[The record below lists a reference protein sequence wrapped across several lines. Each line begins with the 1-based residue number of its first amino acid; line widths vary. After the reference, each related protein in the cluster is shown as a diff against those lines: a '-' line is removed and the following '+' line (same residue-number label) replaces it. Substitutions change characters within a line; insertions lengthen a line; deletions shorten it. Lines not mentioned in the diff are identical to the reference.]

1 MEPIADS
8 ISSTETEHEFPARV
22 ALGRI
27 VGAHGLNGQLQVRYL
42 GGDPENLLQASAVWL
57 AEREGDPKAES
68 YVVVQASPG
77 RSGEV
82 RMLLAGVEDR
92 DAAEGLRGRLV
103 VVEEVTLAELP
114 AGEYYSY
121 QLVGCRVKTEKG
133 RELGTVR
140 EIWATGAVDVLVVV
154 DPQGVEQLIPAV
166 EEQLREIDLE
176 GQSIVIE
183 VLPGLLDPK

>member
-8 ISSTETEHEFPARV
+8 ISSTEAEREPPVRV
-22 ALGRI
+22 ALGCI
-27 VGAHGLNGQLQVRYL
+27 VGAHGLKGQLQVRYL
-42 GGDPENLLQASAVWL
+42 GGDPENLLRASVVWL
-57 AEREGDPKAES
+57 ADREGDPKAEA
-68 YVVVQASPG
+68 YEVVRASPG

-82 RMLLAGVEDR
+82 RMLLAGVESR

-103 VVEEVTLAELP
+103 VVEEATLAELP

-121 QLVGCRVKTEKG
+121 QLVGCRVKTEEG

-183 VLPGLLDPK
+183 VLPGLIDPE